1 MNTIETTRP
10 QRLIR
15 FPEVKHKTGLCRT
28 AIYARIA
35 NGDLPAPRKLG
46 RVSVWIEAEIDQ
58 WILDVAGA
66 KEGGNR

>member
-1 MNTIETTRP
+1 MNTNETTRP

-35 NGDLPAPRKLG
+35 NEDFPAPRKLG
-46 RVSVWIEAEIDQ
+46 RISVWVEAEIDQ
-58 WILDVAGA
+58 WISHIAGVQ
-66 KEGGNR
+66 EGGNQ